1 MVYESNAFIIVM
13 LTKFVE
19 KSSVNKPKMHF
30 FKKKKTNGKRKI
42 VMNELVGL
50 TVLKKKKK
58 RETKIKCAFYFP
70 DVVGETKEAGDF
82 YVTLVDEF
90 SDDHN
95 ICRTLQLKTQTEN
108 RVIYHFQSVDWPDYG
123 IPSSSAGFLEL
134 VKFVNEKNQPNKPI
148 IVHCSAG
155 VGRSGTYCAIHSA
168 ITQIDNG
175 AQTLNIPKTLI
186 QMRKQR

>member
-1 MVYESNAFIIVM
+1 M
-13 LTKFVE
+13 
-19 KSSVNKPKMHF
+19 
-30 FKKKKTNGKRKI
+30 
-42 VMNELVGL
+42 
-50 TVLKKKKK
+50 
-58 RETKIKCAFYFP
+58 
-70 DVVGETKEAGDF
+70 
-82 YVTLVDEF
+82 DEF